1 MQSELNDNPKAG
13 RNEPIAVV
21 GMSCIFPGAPSLE
34 SFWQNIV
41 NGNDAIRE
49 AGEGEWRAEKYRN
62 KDGFGRVYCTR
73 GGFITE
79 YAQFNP
85 IEFGIMPSSIQGGDP
100 DQYLALRAAAEA
112 LRDAGY
118 YHKNFDSER
127 ADIIIGRTMAPG
139 AGSLNLIQHGQT
151 VEQFMDVLKVVCPGL
166 TSAELQSVKEKLEG
180 GLQPCTAA
188 TIPAVMPNVL
198 SGRIAAKLGF
208 RGRNLVLDAACAS
221 SLIAVELCMQ
231 GLHANTADIAIA
243 GGIHVNSHPYF
254 YQMFCEL
261 GALSTSGEIRPF
273 DERADGTIL
282 GEGVGMI
289 VLKRLSDAVR
299 DNNRIY
305 AVIRGIGSSGD
316 GRAGGSLAPNVAGEV
331 LAMRR
336 AFENAGVSPR
346 TVELL
351 EAHGTGTKVGDSVEM
366 KAVEDVF
373 GAAANGASRWCAV
386 GSVKAM
392 IGHTQA
398 ASGMAGLIKSAL
410 ALHHRLLPP
419 TLNVERPNSQVDW
432 ERSPCYINA
441 SAVEWTATSGESSPR
456 RAGVS
461 AFGFGGVNAH
471 AVLEEFHHVGNY
483 PPQPRIEPIAV
494 GTVELRLKYPALTA
508 ESVKGTLSPVAA
520 TAGSVA
526 APPASM
532 NPGSKPAPSLAPSLT
547 PNMARRV
554 ALQTPLVDRPRTRIA
569 GEESAVSRR
578 ANAVA
583 AGSNGESKEA
593 VLHSFIETMNAFQR
607 DLLHSQENVMLG
619 YLDESKLRT
628 ASRVV
633 DKKQDE

>member
-1 MQSELNDNPKAG
+1 MHSKLNDNPKAG

-49 AGEGEWRAEKYRN
+49 AGEGEWRSEEYRG

-118 YHKNFDSER
+118 YHKNFDAER

-151 VEQFMDVLKVVCPGL
+151 IEQFMDVLKVVCPRL

-188 TIPAVMPNVL
+188 TIPAVMPNVM

-261 GALSTSGEIRPF
+261 GALSTSGAIRPF

-366 KAVEDVF
+366 KAVDEVF

-432 ERSPCYINA
+432 DRSPCYINA
-441 SAVEWTATSGESSPR
+441 SAVEWRSPSSDGESSPR

-471 AVLEEFHHVGNY
+471 AILEEFHHVGNY

-508 ESVKGTLSPVAA
+508 ESLKGVTLSPVSK
-520 TAGSVA
+520 TAGTA
-526 APPASM
+526 ASPLASTNADPTPPPNLAS
-532 NPGSKPAPSLAPSLT
+532 NLAPR
-547 PNMARRV
+547 A
-554 ALQTPLVDRPRTRIA
+554 ALQTTPGDRPRARLA
-569 GEESAVSRR
+569 REESALSRR
-578 ANAVA
+578 GAAVG
-583 AGSNGESKEA
+583 AGSNGESKDA

-607 DLLHSQENVMLG
+607 ELLHTHENVMIG
-619 YLDESKLRT
+619 YLDESKLQM
-628 ASRVV
+628 SSKVV